1 MSQADSDDAARAAAY
16 HNAGHAVARAL
27 IDTGAKDEVCSN
39 PAHEQR
45 RRAEFEA
52 MTALGSVAAEHIFLG
67 AAEPRGAENDIAF
80 ALKQIAAITPN
91 AAEQRAYVDFLSVRV
106 RCLLESHRD
115 FVEYVAL
122 SLLQSGGDA
131 AEIARSHVTR
141 FVR

>member
-1 MSQADSDDAARAAAY
+1 
-16 HNAGHAVARAL
+16 
-27 IDTGAKDEVCSN
+27 
-39 PAHEQR
+39 
-45 RRAEFEA
+45 